1 VDRAVGGGGV
11 TPRVPPPQRSERAD
25 DALRPIAVE
34 RGGHLHAEGAARVT
48 WGHNEVVATVSLESK
63 LPPHLR
69 GRGYRGGW
77 LTAEY
82 AMLPRATHER
92 TPRERGQVRGRSQE
106 IQRLVGRALR
116 AAVDLDAFPGQTLH
130 VDCDVLQADG
140 GTRCAAILAGYTAL
154 HDLADRLVFAGRLDA
169 WPLRH
174 EVAAVS
180 VGMVADR
187 VLLDLDQVEDAAASV
202 DLAVVGTGDG
212 QVIEVHGG
220 GEGEPLDAEAYVRL
234 VALGLA
240 GVERVLTLAR
250 AGWSR

>member
-1 VDRAVGGGGV
+1 MTAA
-11 TPRVPPPQRSERAD
+11 VPPAARRDRAD
-25 DALRPIAVE
+25 DALRAITVE

-48 WGHNEVVATVSLESK
+48 WGHNVVVATVSVEAR

-82 AMLPRATHER
+82 GMLPRATNER
-92 TPRERGQVRGRSQE
+92 MPRERGQVRGRSQE
-106 IQRLVGRALR
+106 IQRLLGRALR
-116 AAVDLDAFPGQTLH
+116 AAVDLDAFPGHTLH

-154 HDLADRLVFAGRLDA
+154 HDLAERRVFAGKLDA
-169 WPLRH
+169 WPLNH

-180 VGMVADR
+180 VGLLDGRA
-187 VLLDLDQVEDAAASV
+187 LLDLDQAEDAAATA

-220 GEGEPLDAEAYVRL
+220 GEGAPLDAETYVQL

-240 GVERVLTLAR
+240 GVARVVELAR
-250 AGWSR
+250 VGWSR

>member
-1 VDRAVGGGGV
+1 V
-11 TPRVPPPQRSERAD
+11 TGRLRPPPRSDRAD
-25 DALRPIAVE
+25 DALRSITVE
-34 RGGHLHAEGAARVT
+34 RGGHRHAEGAARVA
-48 WGHNEVVATVSLESK
+48 WGHNLVVATVSVEPR

-106 IQRLVGRALR
+106 IQRLLGRALR

-169 WPLRH
+169 WPLTH

-180 VGMVADR
+180 VGLVADR
-187 VLLDLDQVEDAAASV
+187 ALLDLDQAEDAAATA

-220 GEGEPLDAEAYVRL
+220 GEGTPLDAEAYVQL
-234 VALGLA
+234 VALGLS
-240 GVERVLTLAR
+240 GVARVVELAR

>member
-1 VDRAVGGGGV
+1 MSPGTG
-11 TPRVPPPQRSERAD
+11 PRPQRQDRAD
-25 DALRPIAVE
+25 DALRPIVVS
-34 RGGHLHAEGAARVT
+34 RGGHRHAPGAARVA
-48 WGHNEVVATVSLESK
+48 WGDTEVVATVTVDPK

-82 AMLPRATHER
+82 AMLPGSTRER

-106 IQRLVGRALR
+106 IQRLLGRALR
-116 AAVDLDAFPGQTLH
+116 AAVDLDAFAGKTLM

-140 GTRCAAILAGYTAL
+140 GTRCAAVLAAYTAL
-154 HDLADRLVFAGRLDA
+154 HDLADRLVFAGKLDA

-180 VGMVADR
+180 VGLLGGR
-187 VLLDLDQVEDAAASV
+187 PLLDLDHAEDEAAEA
-202 DLAVVGTGDG
+202 DLAVVGTADG
-212 QVIEVHGG
+212 QIVEVHGG

-234 VALGLA
+234 VALGLT
-240 GVERVLTLAR
+240 GVRQVLVEAR
-250 AGWSR
+250 AGWST

>member
-1 VDRAVGGGGV
+1 MTGRL
-11 TPRVPPPQRSERAD
+11 RPPPRSDRAD
-25 DALRPIAVE
+25 DALRSITVE
-34 RGGHLHAEGAARVT
+34 RGGHRHAEGAARVA
-48 WGHNEVVATVSLESK
+48 WGHNLVVATVSVEPR

-106 IQRLVGRALR
+106 IQRLLGRALR

-169 WPLRH
+169 WPLTH

-180 VGMVADR
+180 VGLVADR
-187 VLLDLDQVEDAAASV
+187 ALLDLDQAEDAAATA

-220 GEGEPLDAEAYVRL
+220 GEGTPLDAEAYVQL
-234 VALGLA
+234 VALGLS
-240 GVERVLTLAR
+240 GVARVVELAR

>member
-1 VDRAVGGGGV
+1 V
-11 TPRVPPPQRSERAD
+11 TGRLRPPPRSDRAD
-25 DALRPIAVE
+25 DALRTITVE
-34 RGGHLHAEGAARVT
+34 RGGHRHAEGAARVA
-48 WGHNEVVATVSLESK
+48 WGHNLVVATVSVDSR

-106 IQRLVGRALR
+106 IQRLLGRALR

-169 WPLRH
+169 WPLTH

-180 VGMVADR
+180 VGLVADR
-187 VLLDLDQVEDAAASV
+187 VLLDLDQAEDAAATA

-220 GEGEPLDAEAYVRL
+220 GEGTPLDAEAYVQL
-234 VALGLA
+234 VALGLS
-240 GVERVLTLAR
+240 GVARVVELAR

>member
-1 VDRAVGGGGV
+1 LV
-11 TPRVPPPQRSERAD
+11 TGDRVPVREGRAD
-25 DALRPIAVE
+25 DALRTIVVR
-34 RGGHLHAEGAARVT
+34 RGGHRHAGGAAHVE
-48 WGHNEVVATVSLESK
+48 WGHTHVVATVTVDAK

-69 GRGYRGGW
+69 GRGMRGGW

-82 AMLPRATHER
+82 AMLPGSTRER

-116 AAVDLDAFPGQTLH
+116 AAVDLDAFAGKTLQ

-154 HDLADRLVFAGRLDA
+154 HDLADRLVFAGKLDA

-174 EVAAVS
+174 EIAAVS
-180 VGMVADR
+180 VGLVAGR
-187 VLLDLDQVEDAAASV
+187 PLLDLDHDEDAVAQA
-202 DLAVVGTGDG
+202 DLAVVGTDDG
-212 QVIEVHGG
+212 QIVEVHGG
-220 GEGEPLDAEAYVRL
+220 GEGDPLDAEAYVRL

-240 GVERVLTLAR
+240 GVRQVLVQAR
-250 AGWSR
+250 AGWSGGSGERRG

>member
-1 VDRAVGGGGV
+1 V
-11 TPRVPPPQRSERAD
+11 TGHLRPPPRSDRAD
-25 DALRPIAVE
+25 DALRTITVE
-34 RGGHLHAEGAARVT
+34 RGGHRHAEGAARVV
-48 WGHNEVVATVSLESK
+48 WGHNLVVATVSVEPK

-106 IQRLVGRALR
+106 IQRLLGRALR

-169 WPLRH
+169 WPLTH
-174 EVAAVS
+174 EIAAVS
-180 VGMVADR
+180 VGLVADR
-187 VLLDLDQVEDAAASV
+187 ALLDLDQAEDAAATA

-220 GEGEPLDAEAYVRL
+220 GEGTPLDAEAYVQL
-234 VALGLA
+234 VALGLT
-240 GVERVLTLAR
+240 GVARVVELAR

>member
-1 VDRAVGGGGV
+1 MTG
-11 TPRVPPPQRSERAD
+11 RVHPPPRRERGD
-25 DALRPIAVE
+25 DALRALTVE
-34 RGGHLHAEGAARVT
+34 RGGHRHAEGAARIT
-48 WGHNEVVATVSLESK
+48 WGHNVLVATVSVEPK

-106 IQRLVGRALR
+106 IQRLLGRALR

-154 HDLADRLVFAGRLDA
+154 HDLADRLVFGGRLDA
-169 WPLRH
+169 WPLTH

-180 VGMVADR
+180 VGLVADR
-187 VLLDLDQVEDAAASV
+187 PLLDLDQAEDAAATA

-220 GEGEPLDAEAYVRL
+220 GEGTPLDAEAYVKL

-240 GVERVLTLAR
+240 GVARVVELAR